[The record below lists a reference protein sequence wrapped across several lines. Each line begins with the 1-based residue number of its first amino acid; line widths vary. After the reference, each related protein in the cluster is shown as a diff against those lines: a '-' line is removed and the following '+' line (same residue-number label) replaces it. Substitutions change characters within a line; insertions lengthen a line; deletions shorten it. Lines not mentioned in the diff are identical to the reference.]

1 MFLKGRVSKLVAIS
15 AFAMVPALIGLFWAV
30 STNFSFAGETR
41 APRAY
46 TYAYTTAGHGVFLG
60 VELEE
65 ETEYSEGGARINRV
79 VDDSAAAE
87 AGLEKND
94 IIVAFDGHTIR
105 GPKALTQQLHE
116 REPGDT
122 VEITVV
128 RDGREQSF
136 DVELGE
142 RSGLAALSTGE
153 GSFSVVAPDM
163 NLFGCDEDD
172 DDCDFS
178 VFAPGAGVFGC
189 DDDDEDCEGF
199 TLDLSH
205 FGLGGRPVLGV
216 QLVSITDELR
226 EHMGAEEGT
235 GVLVSKVLS
244 GMPAEDAGIEVGDLI
259 VGVNGEEIEHH
270 GEISKALRGLQGQT
284 FEVEVIR
291 DGRSMSIDVTI
302 PEPDDSRPTGP
313 RAFYFA
319 PHLDLEGLD
328 IQLDEVREQVRD
340 VLEQSRETYDR
351 VLRQVSASQL
361 DSMSEA
367 RRAYGDAL
375 RQSRKTQH
383 ETSREVRKQLQK
395 TLDLRNS
402 I

>member
-41 APRAY
+41 APHAY

-122 VEITVV
+122 VAITVV

-142 RSGLAALSTGE
+142 RSGLAAFSTGE
-153 GSFSVVAPDM
+153 GSFSVVAPDI
-163 NLFGCDEDD
+163 NFFGCDEDD
-172 DDCDFS
+172 D
-178 VFAPGAGVFGC
+178 
-189 DDDDEDCEGF
+189 EDCGGV

-319 PHLDLEGLD
+319 PQLELEGLD

-351 VLRQVSASQL
+351 ALRQVSASQR

-367 RRAYGDAL
+367 RRAY
-375 RQSRKTQH
+375 
-383 ETSREVRKQLQK
+383 REVRKQLQK

>member
-41 APRAY
+41 APHAY
-46 TYAYTTAGHGVFLG
+46 SYAYTTAGHGVFLG

-122 VEITVV
+122 VAITVV

-142 RSGLAALSTGE
+142 RSGLAAFSSGE
-153 GSFSVVAPDM
+153 GSFSVVAPDI
-163 NLFGCDEDD
+163 NF
-172 DDCDFS
+172 
-178 VFAPGAGVFGC
+178 FGC
-189 DDDDEDCEGF
+189 DDDDDEDCGGV

-226 EHMGAEEGT
+226 EH
-235 GVLVSKVLS
+235 
-244 GMPAEDAGIEVGDLI
+244 MPAEDAGIEVGDLI

-319 PHLDLEGLD
+319 PQLELEGLD

-351 VLRQVSASQL
+351 ALRQVSASQR

-367 RRAYGDAL
+367 RRAY
-375 RQSRKTQH
+375 
-383 ETSREVRKQLQK
+383 REVRKQLQK